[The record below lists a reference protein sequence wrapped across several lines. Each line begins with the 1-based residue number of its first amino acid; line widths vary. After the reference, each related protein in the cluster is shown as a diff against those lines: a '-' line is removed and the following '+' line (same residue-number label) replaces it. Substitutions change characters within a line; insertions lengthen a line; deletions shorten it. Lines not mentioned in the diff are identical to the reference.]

1 MTHKFIVNDE
11 NNVNEYGYRVMTD
24 GIDTNQ
30 FMRNPIVLYM
40 HNRAWD
46 DPSKVVGRA
55 IALEKKNGQL
65 IIEVEFDEEDKFAKK
80 LSKKVE
86 GGFIKMASFYADIQE
101 TSTDPALALAG
112 QTFETVTKCKMV
124 EMSIVD
130 VGGND
135 NALKLSRNGKP
146 VTLAK
151 LETKPENHINMDI
164 KSIALSLGMDADT
177 KPEMVQAKVA
187 AIKLAKDNA
196 EARVAQLE
204 NSIKASQT
212 QEAKTLLDKAVTLGL
227 LPEGL
232 KDSQM
237 KAFETDFEGQKVVLT
252 KLITDK
258 EAETEQDGKHTAVK
272 EVVLRGKRTAGNGG
286 TAVELSFDYLQKH
299 DPAELRR
306 LRDEDNAT
314 YVKLAK
320 EYEGGKRYVAKN

>member
-24 GIDTNQ
+24 GIDTTQ

-65 IIEVEFDEEDKFAKK
+65 IIDVEFDEQDEFAKK
-80 LSKKVE
+80 LAKKVE
-86 GGFIKMASFYADIQE
+86 GGYIKMASFYADIQE
-101 TSTDPALALAG
+101 TSTDPAVALSG

-135 NALKLSRNGKP
+135 NALKLSRDGKP

-151 LETKPENHINMDI
+151 LQTKPENHNNMDI

-177 KPEMVQAKVA
+177 KPETVLQKVA
-187 AIKLAKDNA
+187 AIKLAKENA
-196 EARVAQLE
+196 EARVKELE
-204 NSIKASQT
+204 GSMKASQT
-212 QEAKTLLDKAVTLGL
+212 AEAETLLTKAVTLGL
-227 LPEGL
+227 IPEGL
-232 KDSQM
+232 KGSQM
-237 KAFETDFEGQKVVLT
+237 KAFESDFDGQKVILS
-252 KLITDK
+252 KLIADK
-258 EAETEQDGKHTAVK
+258 EAETAQDGKHTVVK
-272 EVVLRGKRTAGNGG
+272 EVILGGKKTAGNGG
-286 TAVELSFDYLQKH
+286 AAVELSFDYLQKH

-306 LRDEDNAT
+306 LRDEDNDT
-314 YVKLAK
+314 YVKLCK
-320 EYEGGKRYVAKN
+320 EYAGGKRYVAK